1 MTTTDKTY
9 KDNGYVIT
17 DIDLF
22 NRENS
27 CTKELSHINKIEDH
41 FDNFD
46 WNDYKDGFDNLPD
59 FYTKVFND
67 KYGKNWLK
75 KFVDQM

>member
-1 MTTTDKTY
+1 MVKETKDRERMYFRFMFPKSGVTTDKAY

-17 DIDLF
+17 DINLF
-22 NRENS
+22 KKDNS
-27 CTKELSHINKIEDH
+27 CTKEL
-41 FDNFD
+41 
-46 WNDYKDGFDNLPD
+46 DNLQD

-75 KFVDQM
+75 RFIEESGL